1 MWLPANAKGLQ
12 VPSLLLWAGKLWSGC
27 VWIPIVMLPSDTSSD
42 LSPYYSAW
50 YWGCRLKKKS
60 TLWNKLWIEK
70 RSFLLTLKESL
81 ESQHGRSSEVE
92 LSTNTKRF
100 RLPKCKFS
108 PHNLLLNYNLEWC
121 QSRCKFF
128 IIPVPS
134 GTNWSTVP
142 LARNFPWHAS
152 DALSIRASVLKL
164 CTRQLRVRKNLH
176 MHVAGAS
183 IASQFLLFEV
193 CTWGFSDNRTRIK
206 LSKGHGKWTVQ
217 PEISQ
222 LRLRN
227 VFV

>member
-1 MWLPANAKGLQ
+1 MREGWCN
-12 VPSLLLWAGKLWSGC
+12 
-27 VWIPIVMLPSDTSSD
+27 IT
-42 LSPYYSAW
+42 
-50 YWGCRLKKKS
+50 
-60 TLWNKLWIEK
+60 
-70 RSFLLTLKESL
+70 
-81 ESQHGRSSEVE
+81 
-92 LSTNTKRF
+92 
-100 RLPKCKFS
+100 
-108 PHNLLLNYNLEWC
+108 LEWGW
-121 QSRCKFF
+121 SPISSLAILIRWAPFWPADMHTVHAREWREGLK
-128 IIPVPS
+128 PVTQPVWPVWLKS
-134 GTNWSTVP
+134 KLLDNLSHMLNRTVP